1 LLYQGLFLR
10 IRKKS
15 SKVTDM
21 DLLLSSLGK
30 PGVLLGVT
38 AVHFALQALFRKH
51 DGEAKANFTWE
62 ATQRM

>member
-1 LLYQGLFLR
+1 
-10 IRKKS
+10 
-15 SKVTDM
+15 M